1 MKKAYF
7 FINGFLLKEN
17 STKNKDDVICL
28 DNQYIYQIE
37 NFGVSKNFDTCVF
50 GAIYDLL
57 EDENEEPK
65 IIPNSYVAIFEI
77 DVSEKEYDSIYEIC
91 NIADFDILKTIKD
104 NQNNLVYSVMF
115 NDDKMPI
122 ENFIRAAQMK
132 ED

>member
-1 MKKAYF
+1 MKSF
-7 FINGFLLKEN
+7 
-17 STKNKDDVICL
+17 C
-28 DNQYIYQIE
+28 
-37 NFGVSKNFDTCVF
+37 
-50 GAIYDLL
+50 
-57 EDENEEPK
+57 
-65 IIPNSYVAIFEI
+65 
-77 DVSEKEYDSIYEIC
+77 EIC